1 MARRVLTSVQGT
13 CIGTRMQAGTAGMNW
28 NLIIIFGFVI
38 ILVSI
43 RSHYRQR
50 EQTGSSLG
58 AGDQMSLTRA
68 TETAHRLEQR
78 VETLE
83 RLLDED
89 APGWRARARS

>member
-1 MARRVLTSVQGT
+1 
-13 CIGTRMQAGTAGMNW
+13 MNW
-28 NLIIIFGFVI
+28 NLVIIFGFVI

-50 EQTGSSLG
+50 DQAGTSLG
-58 AGDQMSLTRA
+58 AADQMSLTRA

-89 APGWRARARS
+89 APGWRARART

>member
-1 MARRVLTSVQGT
+1 
-13 CIGTRMQAGTAGMNW
+13 MNS
-28 NLIIIFGFVI
+28 NLVIIFGFVI
-38 ILVSI
+38 IIVAI

-50 EQTGSSLG
+50 DQTSSSLG
-58 AGDQMSLTRA
+58 AADQMSLTRA

>member
-1 MARRVLTSVQGT
+1 
-13 CIGTRMQAGTAGMNW
+13 MNW

-58 AGDQMSLTRA
+58 AGDQLSLKRA

>member
-1 MARRVLTSVQGT
+1 
-13 CIGTRMQAGTAGMNW
+13 MNS
-28 NLIIIFGFVI
+28 NLVIIFGFVI
-38 ILVSI
+38 IIVAI

-50 EQTGSSLG
+50 DQTSSSLG
-58 AGDQMSLTRA
+58 AADQMSLTRA

-89 APGWRARARS
+89 SPAMAELEAEIGRTIRLQTEALYGVDQYDVVLM